1 MVDIDNV
8 SKKIL
13 DDAALEREKNLND
26 GREKASAVMKETEIK
41 KKKLLDEGKQKA
53 EERYKETYNR
63 EILKAKSDF
72 KQKILLY
79 KLSIIDEII
88 KKAKGKLSDLSKENY
103 EKFIKKS
110 LKDLSIKEGLYL
122 IGNKEKYIDDK
133 TLQSLSKE
141 IKIKL
146 EKSNIKNEFERGLK
160 IFSGNAQY
168 NISPEAVI
176 ESEVDDI
183 KMEIALFLF
192 GKGE

>member
-41 KKKLLDEGKQKA
+41 KKKLLDERKQKA

-88 KKAKGKLSDLSKENY
+88 KKAKGKLSDLSKESY

-110 LKDLSIKEGLYL
+110 LNDLSIKEGLYL
-122 IGNKEKYIDDK
+122 IGNKEKHIDDK
-133 TLQSLSKE
+133 IVQSLSKE

-146 EKSNIKNEFERGLK
+146 EKSNSKNEFERGLK

-168 NISPEAVI
+168 DIFPEAVI
-176 ESEVDDI
+176 ESEIDDI

-192 GKGE
+192 GRGK